1 MASGAIE
8 EVSKKQQAEYEA
20 VWDRAKRII
29 AERPARR
36 RKNSRSPDI
45 WQFRVVEK
53 EATRLQEQLAA
64 LARDLGIEPD
74 ISL

>member
-1 MASGAIE
+1 MPVGSIT

-20 VWDRAKRII
+20 VWERAKRII

-53 EATRLQEQLAA
+53 EAKRLQEQSAA
-64 LARDLGIEPD
+64 LARDLGIEAD
-74 ISL
+74 NS